1 MREVQSAEQRRC
13 ALQNEHDF
21 FAKESAFS
29 CTDGKSARN
38 EGFELGFDFFNL
50 DLHCPRVND
59 IIQTSDEAECPV
71 GIKPC
76 AVVRDER
83 LGRYGGRFNLKGVKR
98 RKRNRYAR
106 ERAETRVCRRAV
118 QSAQA
123 TCESVSVM
131 P

>member
-71 GIKPC
+71 GSARKPAS
-76 AVVRDER
+76 AVGPFS
-83 LGRYGGRFNLKGVKR
+83 LR
-98 RKRNRYAR
+98 R
-106 ERAETRVCRRAV
+106 
-118 QSAQA
+118 A